1 MEYQTIVGLEIHV
14 QLKTKSKM
22 FCRCDNYSVDVKPN
36 INTCPVCMGM
46 PGVLPV
52 INMQAI
58 NWAIK
63 TALALNCK
71 ITKETKFDRKSYFY
85 PDLPKG
91 YQTSQYDMPLATGGY
106 LDIDVP
112 MLEVKSKK
120 YKVKSKM
127 YSKVKNNMST
137 RRIKLTRLHMEED
150 AAKLIHPEVADYS
163 LVDFNRAGTP
173 LMEIVTEPDLRSPLE
188 AKIFMQELRSILRY
202 LDVSEADMEEGNLR
216 CDANISLQK
225 VTKKPL
231 KNREITANKLGEKV
245 EIKNINS
252 FKAVERA
259 LIYEVERQKEI
270 LESGGKVVQETRGWM
285 EDKGRTV
292 SQRGKEEAE
301 DYRYFS
307 EPDLPPL
314 KFKKEQIEGIRLQ
327 LPELPNQR
335 QRRFVKEY
343 DLSMYDAQILTLEK
357 EMADFFEKS
366 LQNIPKMDKQ
376 KAKKVCNWITT
387 ELQYLLKDKGID
399 ITKCKIKP
407 KDLAELITLIDK
419 GEISGKV
426 GKQVF
431 GKMFNRGVSPS
442 EIVNKKGLKQ
452 VSDERQL
459 AKIIQKV
466 ISQNQK
472 AVSDYKAGKQQALK
486 FLVGQV
492 MAQTR
497 GQANP
502 QMVNK
507 ILEEKLK

>member
-1 MEYQTIVGLEIHV
+1 
-14 QLKTKSKM
+14 M
-22 FCRCDNYSVDVKPN
+22 FCRCSNKIALKNTNNNTDKQERLEEPN
-36 INTCPVCMGM
+36 TRVCPVCMGF
-46 PGVLPV
+46 PGVLPK

-58 NWAIK
+58 KWAIK
-63 TALALNCK
+63 TALALNCRVA
-71 ITKETKFDRKSYFY
+71 KETKFDRKSYFY

-91 YQTSQYDMPLATGGY
+91 YQISQYDMPLAEGGY

-112 MLEVKSKK
+112 LSKIKDQKSKI
-120 YKVKSKM
+120 
-127 YSKVKNNMST
+127 KNNMST
-137 RRIKLTRLHMEED
+137 RRIKITRLHMEED

-202 LDVSEADMEEGNLR
+202 LDVSEGDMEEGNLR
-216 CDANISLQK
+216 CDANISLSPKLK
-225 VTKKPL
+225 VKSG
-231 KNREITANKLGEKV
+231 KLGEKV

-259 LIYEVERQKEI
+259 LTYEEERQKEV
-270 LESGGKVVQETRGWM
+270 LEGGGRIEQETRGWM
-285 EDKGRTV
+285 ENKGRTI

-301 DYRYFS
+301 DYRYFP

-314 KFKKEQIEGIRLQ
+314 KFKKEQIEGIQLQ

-343 DLSMYDAQILTLEK
+343 DLSMYDAQILTGDIEI
-357 EMADFFEKS
+357 ADFFEKS

-387 ELQYLLKDKGID
+387 ELQYLIKDKNID
-399 ITKCKIKP
+399 ITECKIKP

-419 GEISGKV
+419 GEISGKIAKEIFV
-426 GKQVF
+426 E
-431 GKMFNRGVSPS
+431 MFNTGKSPS
-442 EIVNKKGLKQ
+442 QIVSKEGLKQ
-452 VSDERQL
+452 VSDEGQL

-466 ISQNQK
+466 ISKNQK
-472 AVSDYKAGKQQALK
+472 AVSDYKKGKQQAFK

-507 ILEEKLK
+507 ILREKLK

>member
-1 MEYQTIVGLEIHV
+1 
-14 QLKTKSKM
+14 
-22 FCRCDNYSVDVKPN
+22 
-36 INTCPVCMGM
+36 
-46 PGVLPV
+46 
-52 INMQAI
+52 
-58 NWAIK
+58 
-63 TALALNCK
+63 
-71 ITKETKFDRKSYFY
+71 
-85 PDLPKG
+85 
-91 YQTSQYDMPLATGGY
+91 
-106 LDIDVP
+106 
-112 MLEVKSKK
+112 
-120 YKVKSKM
+120 
-127 YSKVKNNMST
+127 
-137 RRIKLTRLHMEED
+137 MEED

-202 LDVSEADMEEGNLR
+202 LDVSEGDMEEGNLR
-216 CDANISLQK
+216 CDANISLSPKLK
-225 VTKKPL
+225 VKSG
-231 KNREITANKLGEKV
+231 KLGEKV

-259 LIYEVERQKEI
+259 LTYEEERQKEV
-270 LESGGKVVQETRGWM
+270 LEGGGRIEQETRGWM
-285 EDKGRTV
+285 ENKGRTI

-301 DYRYFS
+301 DYRYFP

-314 KFKKEQIEGIRLQ
+314 KFKKEQIEGIQLQ

-343 DLSMYDAQILTLEK
+343 DLSIYDAQILTGDIEI
-357 EMADFFEKS
+357 ADFFEKS

-387 ELQYLLKDKGID
+387 ELQYLIKDKNID
-399 ITKCKIKP
+399 ITECKIKP

-419 GEISGKV
+419 GEISGKIAKEIFV
-426 GKQVF
+426 E
-431 GKMFNRGVSPS
+431 MFNTGKSPS
-442 EIVNKKGLKQ
+442 QIVSKKGLKQ
-452 VSDERQL
+452 VSDEGQL

-466 ISQNQK
+466 ISKNQK
-472 AVSDYKAGKQQALK
+472 AVSDYKKGKQQAFK

-507 ILEEKLK
+507 ILREKLK